1 MAYRILV
8 PQLGIEPMPPA
19 VEVQK
24 SNHWT
29 TGEVPRDMI
38 NSIPSMR
45 KLRLGGYRTQLC
57 EKYPR
62 PRIQLSGR
70 AELKLRSVWF

>member
-19 VEVQK
+19 VEVQR

-45 KLRLGGYRTQLC
+45 KLRLGGLTGYSCVKNILAQG
-57 EKYPR
+57 Y
-62 PRIQLSGR
+62 S
-70 AELKLRSVWF
+70 